1 MAVQLLVLLLP
12 FQALAYPSSQTCD
25 FACLGGYTPGSSYG
39 YMGIA
44 NIGATT
50 GATCAI
56 ATDIPSGGYTSGTS
70 YTITVSSTTALA
82 QKLACDIGT
91 LGGLTVANTNTKT
104 TSQTYTWMAPS
115 TCSGSVKFRAL
126 CGAGGYIDEMWVAE
140 EVTEAGCTSSTSSTT
155 PEEEVATTTT
165 TTTTTGSTSSTSE
178 SSASTS
184 SSSTSSTVA
193 SNDSQTSGV
202 PSLINGAQCFQ
213 WSVLILLAQIA
224 CNLVI

>member
-1 MAVQLLVLLLP
+1 M
-12 FQALAYPSSQTCD
+12 
-25 FACLGGYTPGSSYG
+25 
-39 YMGIA
+39 
-44 NIGATT
+44 
-50 GATCAI
+50 
-56 ATDIPSGGYTSGTS
+56 
-70 YTITVSSTTALA
+70 
-82 QKLACDIGT
+82 
-91 LGGLTVANTNTKT
+91 ANTNTKT

-126 CGAGGYIDEMWVAE
+126 CGAGGYVDEMWVAE

-193 SNDSQTSGV
+193 SNDAG
-202 PSLINGAQCFQ
+202 
-213 WSVLILLAQIA
+213 
-224 CNLVI
+224 